1 MAKQVWKPGTMV
13 YSAPAAM
20 ISVADAEG
28 NTNII
33 TAAWTGNICSDP
45 PMAYVSIRPERF
57 SYHMV
62 EDTGCFVINLTTKK
76 LARATDYCGVRSGR
90 NEDKWKTAGLTPE
103 PADFVKAPLIKE
115 CPVNIECQVA
125 GQIELGSHTMFI
137 GKVLAVHVDE
147 AYMDKNGRF
156 DLAASGLMAYAH
168 GEYLE
173 LGKRIGTF
181 GFSVKKKISGKKPAV
196 RRKK

>member
-13 YSAPAAM
+13 YPAPAAM

-115 CPVNIECQVA
+115 CPVNIECRVA

>member
-13 YSAPAAM
+13 YPAPAAM

-90 NEDKWKTAGLTPE
+90 NEEKWKTAGLTPE

-181 GFSVKKKISGKKPAV
+181 GFSVKKKTSGKKPAV

>member
-13 YSAPAAM
+13 YPAPAAM

-181 GFSVKKKISGKKPAV
+181 GFSVKKKTSGKKPAV

>member
-13 YSAPAAM
+13 YPAPAAM
-20 ISVADAEG
+20 ISVADVEG

-181 GFSVKKKISGKKPAV
+181 GFSVKKKTSGKKPAV

>member
-13 YSAPAAM
+13 YPAPAAM

-76 LARATDYCGVRSGR
+76 LAMATDYCGVRSGR

>member
-13 YSAPAAM
+13 YPAPAAM

-33 TAAWTGNICSDP
+33 TAAWTGNLCSDP

-181 GFSVKKKISGKKPAV
+181 GFSVKKKTSGKKPAV

>member
-13 YSAPAAM
+13 YPAPAAM

-45 PMAYVSIRPERF
+45 PMAYVSIRPERV

>member
-13 YSAPAAM
+13 YPAPAAM

-62 EDTGCFVINLTTKK
+62 EDTGCFVVNLTTKK

>member
-13 YSAPAAM
+13 YPAPAAM

-181 GFSVKKKISGKKPAV
+181 GFSVEKKISGKKPAV

>member
-13 YSAPAAM
+13 YPAPAAM

>member
-13 YSAPAAM
+13 YPAPAAM

-90 NEDKWKTAGLTPE
+90 NEDECKTAGLRRE
-103 PADFVKAPLIKE
+103 PAGFVKAPLIKE

-181 GFSVKKKISGKKPAV
+181 GFSVKKKTSGKKPAV